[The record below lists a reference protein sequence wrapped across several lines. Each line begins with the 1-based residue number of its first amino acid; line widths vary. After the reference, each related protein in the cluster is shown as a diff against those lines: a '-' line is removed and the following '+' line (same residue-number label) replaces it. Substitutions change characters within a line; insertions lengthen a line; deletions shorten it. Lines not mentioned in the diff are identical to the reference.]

1 MTTLH
6 FETTINTPPQAVF
19 DLIADFAHYDRWLP
33 GSGLYEATVELSE
46 NPVRLGTTYID
57 RGTSSTMHG
66 QVTVCQPPEQIS
78 FHQQTR
84 LKILFVIPA
93 GLDVTIAYTLVPVNG
108 GTHVKRAV
116 TVAVSGALRLIQK
129 ELVKR
134 ISTESQRI
142 LEALKTH
149 LENDNGD

>member
-1 MTTLH
+1 
-6 FETTINTPPQAVF
+6 
-19 DLIADFAHYDRWLP
+19 
-33 GSGLYEATVELSE
+33 
-46 NPVRLGTTYID
+46 
-57 RGTSSTMHG
+57 
-66 QVTVCQPPEQIS
+66 
-78 FHQQTR
+78 
-84 LKILFVIPA
+84 
-93 GLDVTIAYTLVPVNG
+93 LVPVNG